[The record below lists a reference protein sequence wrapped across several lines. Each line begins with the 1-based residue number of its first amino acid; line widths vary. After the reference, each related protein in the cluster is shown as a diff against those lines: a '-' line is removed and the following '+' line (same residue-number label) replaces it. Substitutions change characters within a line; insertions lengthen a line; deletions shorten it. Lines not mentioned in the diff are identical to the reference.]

1 MNVEKIWKEENWTA
15 HARTIIEN
23 LNKFPE
29 ESKIILVLRHSHRN
43 EPQIM
48 EKVHKLRLTPQGHAI
63 AKKFGESLP
72 NNRPIRIFHSII
84 WRCEETAENIHNG
97 FKEAGGKSELM
108 GEFSPLY
115 DIGVDNQ
122 SLLEQFKNYH
132 FSEIMLRWAAGFYLP
147 EEWTPFTQYTQNAA
161 HLIWNRLKD
170 APENGIDIHV
180 THDWHLMTLRFG
192 WFALPPDKRWV
203 NFHGG
208 FAFTFK
214 KDHILLLDYGEL
226 KLVEIPHWWKTN
238 YHI

>member
-1 MNVEKIWKEENWTA
+1 MDVEKIWKEENWTA

-29 ESKIILVLRHSHRN
+29 DSKIILVLRHSHRN

-97 FKEAGGKSELM
+97 FKEVGGKSELM

-115 DIGVDNQ
+115 DIGIDNQ
-122 SLLEQFKNYH
+122 SFLEQFKSYH
-132 FSEIMLRWAAGFYLP
+132 FSEILLRWATGFYLP
-147 EEWTPFTQYTQNAA
+147 E
-161 HLIWNRLKD
+161 
-170 APENGIDIHV
+170 
-180 THDWHLMTLRFG
+180 
-192 WFALPPDKRWV
+192 
-203 NFHGG
+203 
-208 FAFTFK
+208 
-214 KDHILLLDYGEL
+214 
-226 KLVEIPHWWKTN
+226 
-238 YHI
+238 